1 MALRNIVKVGDPILD
16 KKSRTVEK
24 FDEKLSMLIDDML
37 ETMYKENGV
46 GLAAVQVGMLKRVV
60 VIDVGDGPME
70 LVNPEITLAE
80 GEQREQEGC
89 LSLPGKYGTTVRPMK
104 VQVKAQNRE
113 GKWQVFT
120 GEGLKARAFCHEL
133 DHLDVLM
140 STHLFYPNTA
150 VPLLFSGLCLM
161 GIRKQVFVF
170 SKWISE

>member
-1 MALRNIVKVGDPILD
+1 MALRNVVKIGDPILN
-16 KKSRTVEK
+16 KKSRVIES
-24 FDEKLSMLIDDML
+24 FDEKLSTLIDDMF

-70 LVNPEITLAE
+70 LVNPEITLKE

-120 GEGLKARAFCHEL
+120 GEGLKARAFCHEI
-133 DHLDVLM
+133 DHLDGI
-140 STHLFYPNTA
+140 LFT
-150 VPLLFSGLCLM
+150 
-161 GIRKQVFVF
+161 
-170 SKWISE
+170 SKVVDGVVEG